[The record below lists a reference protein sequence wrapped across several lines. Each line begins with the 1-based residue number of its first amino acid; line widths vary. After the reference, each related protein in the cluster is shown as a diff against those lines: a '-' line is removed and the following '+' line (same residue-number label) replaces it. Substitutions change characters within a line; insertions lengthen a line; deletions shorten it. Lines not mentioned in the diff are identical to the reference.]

1 MRYLPLILFYLPVF
15 LGQFLPVLILPTAA
29 GFLLRRRF
37 GWVKPFCLIL
47 ALLLIL
53 LAVNTAHPVLICSRE
68 FQPYLTEE
76 LRDGI
81 YEFFP
86 GWKSLPLIPLC
97 YRVTDGREDYLEVTQ
112 HLLYGGQVR
121 VTVSLDEDGN
131 VVPEMLD

>member
-1 MRYLPLILFYLPVF
+1 MRYLPLILFYLP
-15 LGQFLPVLILPTAA
+15 LLAGQFLPVLILPTAV
-29 GFLLRRRF
+29 GVFLRRRF
-37 GWVKPFCLIL
+37 GFRKPFCLIL

-112 HLLYGGQVR
+112 HLLYGGKMR
-121 VTVSLDEDGN
+121 FTVSVDAYGN

>member
-1 MRYLPLILFYLPVF
+1 M
-15 LGQFLPVLILPTAA
+15 

-37 GWVKPFCLIL
+37 GFRKPFCLIL

-53 LAVNTAHPVLICSRE
+53 LAANTVHPVLICSRE

-86 GWKSLPLIPLC
+86 GWESLPLIPLC
-97 YRVTDGREDYLEVTQ
+97 YLVTEGHDGYLEVTQ
-112 HLLYGGQVR
+112 YLLYGGQVR

>member
-1 MRYLPLILFYLPVF
+1 MRYLPLILFYLPILV
-15 LGQFLPVLILPTAA
+15 GQLLPVLILPTAA
-29 GFLLRRRF
+29 GVFLRRRF
-37 GWVKPFCLIL
+37 GFRKPFCVVL
-47 ALLLIL
+47 AVLLIL
-53 LAVNTAHPVLICSRE
+53 LAANTVHPVLICSRE
-68 FQPYLTEE
+68 FQPYLTGE

-131 VVPEMLD
+131 VVPEMPD